1 MTGFFRS
8 RGLRLAAGY
17 VLALACLVW
26 VFRGTDWREVA
37 RSMAGFRWS
46 WAVLAVV
53 LQLLSFVGQGFRW
66 RLLLAPLGPVRLL
79 RTTQAVYCGLGMTFI
94 VPFGFGEV
102 TRGYFI
108 SGWMSRPFVSV
119 LPSIALERLFDAIWL
134 AVGIGVTAIA
144 VKLPRNLDRAADIF
158 GGVVLALVGLV
169 LFASVRSRRS
179 GRDVPSSG
187 PGKGGLRRR
196 LASVSARLGEGF
208 RSIGFSR
215 GLAGAFF
222 VSLAMFGLQAL
233 ALWFLM
239 RAYGLGLPFPVAV
252 AVFFIT
258 LFGTAVPVA
267 PAGIG
272 TYQFFCVV
280 ALTLLGV
287 DRTAAAGFSIVAY
300 IFLNLPLLAVCLF
313 ALSRCGM
320 TLSSIKER
328 IGALKG
334 RRD

>member
-1 MTGFFRS
+1 MANIFKT
-8 RGLRLAAGY
+8 RGLRIAAGCVLAA
-17 VLALACLVW
+17 VCLAW
-26 VFRGTDWREVA
+26 VFRNTQWSDFA
-37 RSMAGFRWS
+37 KSIAGFRWPL
-46 WAVLAVV
+46 AAAAVV
-53 LQLLSFVGQGFRW
+53 LQLLSFVGQGYRW

-108 SGWMSRPFVSV
+108 SDWMSKPFVSV
-119 LPSIALERLFDAIWL
+119 LPSIALERLFDAVWL
-134 AVGIGVTAIA
+134 AVGIGVTAVA

-158 GGVVLALVGLV
+158 GGVVIALVGLV
-169 LFASVRSRRS
+169 LFLSTRKRRS
-179 GRDVPSSG
+179 GEAGSPPGVRRGKVRIKLSS
-187 PGKGGLRRR
+187 LIE
-196 LASVSARLGEGF
+196 RLGDGF
-208 RSIGFSR
+208 RSIGFTR
-215 GLAGAFF
+215 GLLGAF
-222 VSLAMFGLQAL
+222 VISLLMYALQATS
-233 ALWFLM
+233 LWLLM
-239 RAYGLGLPFPVAV
+239 MAYGLRLPFQAAV

-287 DRTAAAGFSIVAY
+287 GRTDAAGFSIVAY

-313 ALSRCGM
+313 ALSKCGM
-320 TLSSIKER
+320 TLASIKEKLR
-328 IGALKG
+328 AQRGQNA
-334 RRD
+334 